1 MAPLFCLLLGFD
13 GIFGLFYVYWFHQ
26 HERGEVYDEK
36 RKEDADDDSADCHS
50 GASGSSAGVGA
61 VYADDMKYKNKKQR
75 TPLLPGFAFRI
86 RMEILQIV
94 QRVANKV

>member
-1 MAPLFCLLLGFD
+1 
-13 GIFGLFYVYWFHQ
+13 
-26 HERGEVYDEK
+26 
-36 RKEDADDDSADCHS
+36 
-50 GASGSSAGVGA
+50 
-61 VYADDMKYKNKKQR
+61 MKYKNKKQR